1 MTMPQAAGKNRR
13 NNTPGV
19 TIRQGRVAIYLGI
32 IPYLTTFVTGPLV
45 HPCVNRIQNCKVL

>member
-1 MTMPQAAGKNRR
+1 MPQAAGKNRR
-13 NNTPGV
+13 NNSPGV
-19 TIRQGRVAIYLGI
+19 TIWQGRVAIYLGI